1 MPSTSAGRIVKAQRN
16 SKKTQTQKNH
26 RWESFTSK
34 VSKLHSLDPLRK
46 VRRHDLEAEDLEA
59 TTSYLR
65 NGLDRWAELNV
76 SKSYADFKR
85 QITPL
90 TDSLAQILYHE
101 QRIIDLLA
109 EYIEKHEK
117 DILEA
122 LLDLLTAFAHDLGV
136 RFEKHYPRTMTLLVN
151 LAAKVHDVEVIEWTF
166 AAMAF
171 LFKYLSRLLVPDLRP
186 TFDMIAPLM
195 GRGKNSPGHIARFA
209 AEAMSFLVK
218 KAAAPGRKEKSLA
231 HIIHHARQDLESM
244 AETKQFELY
253 SQGIMTMFAEAL
265 KGASYSVHSTG
276 PEIFAM
282 LAQEVPEEELELP
295 ERAIWTDVCC
305 GVLTSIIHHATP
317 ESFKVVEEKVV
328 QDARDAKRPTLFVQF
343 FGVMAGV
350 RRGARI
356 SDWTA
361 LVKVLGQQ
369 LESLAAWTDKT
380 AVVSSLSFWQ
390 RLIVNATIFWAQAP
404 VDAVLPSLSS
414 FNNAMTKE
422 PLMRWYIPFC
432 SYLSDL
438 NKERFRGL
446 FQKDFQKFIVSH
458 WSEGTNEETLCV
470 LIPHMVET
478 GGLPESREKE
488 GFPLPQSWQ
497 DQIVNKFVQLGNTP
511 FPESGAFGKDPEVWR
526 AKCLPKYSALLRVLE
541 STAVHPSTNAR
552 IAEVLL
558 KKLKL
563 ALRPSSSL
571 PTDEANWIVSH
582 GLRAYLR
589 MCTVPGSVDIS
600 LAPLLRASAPRFCR
614 LPAFLE
620 ALLTYQQEIRKDPKT
635 TSPKPSEGSES
646 PREEEDPLIKSLITN
661 LSTPSH
667 ELRLLSLKI
676 LDLLEETPDQ
686 DSALALMMQVEEL
699 PFDLQNARSIAVHL
713 RRLGQIYLH
722 LAENSWLMRAVPY
735 FLFGMMTVPLSPV
748 WDDAVEAMKKISESK
763 AGEEAVA
770 DIAFEWLDVPSPR
783 WTPFNPPAG
792 SNFKRLTDF
801 ECLNF
806 MRLKKAS
813 GVAESVVRDSSKDM
827 LDAFEAGQAMVE
839 LRTDRARAK
848 ALQALTALPAL
859 AEKRS
864 RRLVP
869 HLLSFYEEAGTPSE
883 DSEHDD
889 EEESFDSMQ
898 DASWSAVDR
907 KALVGVFAQ
916 FNNPKVLYL
925 SEKVYAILLKLLA
938 NGDIEVQKLALKA
951 ILAWK
956 SESIKPYRE
965 NLEYLLDEARF
976 KNELTVL
983 FQGDNQIQPQHR
995 AELMPVLLRLLY
1007 GRTISKKGAASGR
1020 HGLHA
1025 TRLAVIRQLNVQ
1037 DMGSYLDIALGELK
1051 AIRVVDSHGTRE
1063 SVFAQELLPIRKQV
1077 GLLNMLESII
1087 NELGTSVASYMEPLV
1102 NAILYSLISAC
1113 RKIGSGSEEPEE
1125 DAEPIENASLYK
1137 VVRTTGLKCLCKLF
1151 QNAQSFD
1158 WTLYQEVLVKEII
1171 SPRIER
1177 LPAET
1182 TQSISATWRLLSTWS
1197 ALPRAALFISF
1208 DKHIMPKMVE
1218 CLGVAKGKDEVK
1230 VHALEMIKNLIHLA
1244 QAPAAESEFNELI
1257 RSEILDPN
1265 MGLMLKEISG
1275 LLRDQHD
1282 IGRDLLATAVDTVV
1296 ELAPLVETSSGVQ
1309 DMIEIVTFLLNQPS
1323 RKVSPKI
1330 KGSILIILKRFI
1342 QLENLKTNAELNKT
1356 VYSTLASLFGFFKD
1370 KQNRETLAEVLLV
1383 YAEQEPWAKEVAEI
1397 CRELN
1402 AYQAH
1407 RLEEEDYN
1415 TRMSAFTAITKDR
1428 DTPFT
1433 IEQWMPIFHN
1443 LLFFILQDQ
1452 EFGILSKNS
1461 ADGLCKFV
1469 EAAQV
1474 VWPDEEKRGPFVDV
1488 LQDLLLPAI
1497 YSAAREESETV
1508 RQEILRVFGYLV
1520 AHLADVWEPVADL
1533 KVLIPDSEDT
1543 DEAFFYHVLSPAV
1556 SRQLQALRLLERAN
1570 EKTELRS
1577 KHISQFFIPLLEH
1590 FIFGRPES
1598 GGDDGGLGAQAVQT
1612 VAVMTASLEW
1622 QQYRAILR
1630 RFISYME
1637 SKPDSG
1643 KRVIRLLEK
1652 EVDALRAAIG
1662 QKEEA
1667 KDAMEVDEEAGQ
1679 AKSLPR
1685 RRRLAATLPDHEKLS
1700 AEIVNGF
1707 LPTLLKHIHDK
1718 DETTVSARV
1727 PAGIIIAKLITLL
1740 DDQRVA
1746 EKLPG
1751 VLTDICHI
1759 LRSKAVESRDMARD
1773 TLAKMAGVLG
1783 PERFEFIVKELRG
1796 ALIRGHQLHVLSF
1809 TLHSLLLVVIPAFP
1823 QGSLDYCLE
1832 NVMAVIM
1839 DDIFGVAGQE
1849 KDAEEYISK
1858 MKEVKSSKSQ
1868 DSMELVAKNASITH
1882 LGQLTAPLQ
1891 ALLSEKLDVRTAR
1904 KVDEL
1909 LTRITKGLLEN
1920 PAAGTQKVLVFCY
1933 EVIQEVYR
1941 SQKPQEQQPR
1951 IHPRLKRYIVLK
1963 AAKKSDGAVTAKHT
1977 HKLTRFALDVLRAV
1991 LKKHDHLRTAA
2002 NIAGFLPI
2010 LGDSVLAT
2018 EEEVKIAAFK
2028 LLTVIVKVPFKNDDS
2043 AGLYKVATKE
2053 AIKTISLSLSAGSDL
2068 AQAALKLISV
2078 VLRDR
2083 REVAI
2088 KDAAIDMLLNKL
2100 KDDLTEPLY
2109 RHVTFN
2115 FLRCVLDRKLETAV
2129 VYDTLDHVGEVMI
2142 TNDDKDTRDL
2152 ARGAFFQF
2160 LREYPQK
2167 RSRWEKQ
2174 LKFIV
2179 ANLKYDREG
2188 GRLSV
2193 MEVINLLLKKSADD
2207 FTQEVAATCFIP
2219 LVFVLANDDSEKCR
2233 LAGGELIKEIF
2244 RVADKDRMGKFL
2256 TMLRGWAGQEGNAAV
2271 MKLALHAFGLY
2282 FESRDGE
2289 GSSKDKKDAELV
2301 ASKIVEVLGEE
2312 DDNDAGEEDDSWEL
2326 VNTAL
2331 HTAQT
2336 LVDKHPRQVLS
2347 KESGELWL
2355 RVRRCLA
2362 HSNAVVKL
2370 SATKLMS
2377 MYLAD
2382 FAKSAGKDARPPI
2395 AGSYGLEL
2403 DQDVVAGLVRQALG
2417 ILSAPEVDDS
2427 LAQESMQIVL
2437 FLGGYLEADSSKK
2450 DEEDAEDANQDLD
2463 ELPEDETP
2471 TKQQK
2476 RPDLN
2481 YLFWKLSS
2489 IIRKERQAKPETLVS
2504 KLAAMDI
2511 LEAFCHRTPKEVLL
2525 PSLKTILR
2533 PLRNLTDPSIPA
2545 PFSLN
2550 EIFKTRHENLKTKA
2564 QTVMEDLQNKLGS
2577 ADYTRALFAVG
2588 EDIRGR
2594 REYRSSKRKIEAI
2607 AAPEKYGA
2615 DKRKKTEKK
2624 KERRKE
2630 KGREQRDA
2638 RSTYLRG

>member
-1 MPSTSAGRIVKAQRN
+1 MPSSSAGRIVKAQRN
-16 SKKTQTQKNH
+16 SKKTQHQKNH

-34 VSKLHSLDPLRK
+34 ISKLHSLDPLRK

-76 SKSYADFKR
+76 TKLYTEFKR
-85 QITPL
+85 QIMPL

-101 QRIIDLLA
+101 QRIMDLLV

-117 DILEA
+117 DILEP
-122 LLDLLTAFAHDLGV
+122 LLDLVTAFAHDLGV
-136 RFEKHYPRTMTLLVN
+136 RFEKHYPRAMALLVA

-166 AAMAF
+166 ASMAF

-186 TFDMIAPLM
+186 TFDMVAPLM

-209 AEAMSFLVK
+209 AEAMSFLIK
-218 KAAAPGRKEKSLA
+218 KAAAPGRKEKSLTQ
-231 HIIHHARQDLESM
+231 IVQHARKDLESM

-265 KGASYSVHSTG
+265 KGASNSVHSTG
-276 PEIFAM
+276 PEIFAI
-282 LAQEVPEEELELP
+282 LAQDVPEEELELP

-305 GVLTSIIHHATP
+305 GVLTSIIHHTTP
-317 ESFKVVEEKVV
+317 ENFKVVEDKVV
-328 QDARDAKRPTLFVQF
+328 EEAREVKRPTLFVQF

-356 SDWTA
+356 NDWTT

-369 LESLAAWTDKT
+369 LESLAAWKDKT
-380 AVVSSLSFWQ
+380 EVVSSLSFWQ
-390 RLIVNATIFWAQAP
+390 RFVVNATIVWGQAP
-404 VDAVLPSLSS
+404 IDAVLPSLSS
-414 FNNAMTKE
+414 FNSAMTKE
-422 PLMRWYIPFC
+422 PLMKWYIPFC

-438 NKERFRGL
+438 NSERFRGL
-446 FQKDFQKFIVSH
+446 FQKDFQRFIVSH
-458 WSEGTNEETLCV
+458 WSEGTNEDTLCV
-470 LIPHMVET
+470 LIPHMVES
-478 GGLPESREKE
+478 GGLPQSREKE
-488 GFPLPQSWQ
+488 GCPLPQSWQ
-497 DQIVNKFVQLGNTP
+497 DQIVSKFVRLEDTP

-526 AKCLPKYSALLRVLE
+526 GKCLPKYSALLRILE
-541 STAVHPSTNAR
+541 TTSVHPSTNAR

-582 GLRAYLR
+582 GFRAYLR
-589 MCTVPGSVDIS
+589 MCAVPGSVDDS
-600 LAPLLRASAPRFCR
+600 LAPLLRAAAPRFCR
-614 LPAFLE
+614 LPAFLQ
-620 ALLTYQQEIRKDPKT
+620 ALLSYQQEIRKKPKS
-635 TSPKPSEGSES
+635 TSPKGSES
-646 PREEEDPLIKSLITN
+646 PCEEEDPLIKSLIAN
-661 LSTPSH
+661 LSTSSH
-667 ELRLLSLKI
+667 ELRLVSLKI

-686 DSALALMMQVEEL
+686 DSALAIMMQIEEL

-713 RRLGQIYLH
+713 RRLGQIFLH
-722 LAENSWLMRAVPY
+722 LGENSWLIRAVPS

-748 WDDAVEAMKKISESK
+748 WDDAVEAMKKVSESK
-763 AGEEAVA
+763 AGEEAIA

-783 WTPFNPPAG
+783 WAPFNPPAG
-792 SNFKRLTDF
+792 NKFQKLTDF
-801 ECLNF
+801 ECLNL
-806 MRLKKAS
+806 MRLKTAS
-813 GVAESVVRDSSKDM
+813 GATESVVKDSSSDM
-827 LDAFEAGQAMVE
+827 LEAFEAGQKMVE

-869 HLLSFYEEAGTPSE
+869 HLLSFSNEAGTSAEEYE
-883 DSEHDD
+883 DDAESD
-889 EEESFDSMQ
+889 SFDSMNE
-898 DASWSAVDR
+898 ASWSAVDR

-916 FNNPKVLYL
+916 FNNPRVLYQ
-925 SEKVYAILLKLLA
+925 SEKVYAVLLKLLA
-938 NGDIEVQKLALKA
+938 NGDIEIQKLALKA

-956 SESIKPYRE
+956 SDAIKPYRE

-995 AELMPVLLRLLY
+995 EELMPVLLRLLY

-1025 TRLAVIRQLNVQ
+1025 TRLAVIRQLNVD
-1037 DMGSYLDIALGELK
+1037 DMGSYLDIALGELR
-1051 AIRVVDSHGTRE
+1051 AVRVVDTHGLRE

-1077 GLLNMLESII
+1077 GLLHMVESII
-1087 NELGTSVASYMEPLV
+1087 NELGTSVSSYMEPLV
-1102 NAILYSLISAC
+1102 NAILYCLISAC
-1113 RKIGSGSEEPEE
+1113 RQIGGGSENPEE
-1125 DAEPIENASLYK
+1125 EADPIENASLYK

-1151 QNAQSFD
+1151 ANAPSFD

-1182 TQSISATWRLLSTWS
+1182 TQGISATWRLLYTWS
-1197 ALPRAALFISF
+1197 QLPKAALFISL
-1208 DKHIMPKMVE
+1208 DKRVMPKMIE
-1218 CLGVAKGKDEVK
+1218 CLGMAKGKDEVK
-1230 VHALEMIKNLIHLA
+1230 IHALETIKELIHRA
-1244 QAPAAESEFNELI
+1244 EAPAAESEFNELI

-1282 IGRDLLATAVDTVV
+1282 IGRDLLKTAVETVV

-1309 DMIEIVTFLLNQPS
+1309 EMIEIVTFLLNQPS

-1330 KGSILIILKRFI
+1330 KGDILIILKRFI
-1342 QLENLKTNAELNKT
+1342 QLENLKANAELNKT
-1356 VYSTLASLFGFFKD
+1356 VYATLASLFGFFKD

-1383 YAEQEPWAKEVAEI
+1383 YAEQESWAQEVAEI
-1397 CRELN
+1397 CKKLN
-1402 AYQAH
+1402 AYQER
-1407 RLEEEDYN
+1407 RLDEADYN
-1415 TRMSAFTAITKDR
+1415 TRLAAYNAITKTR
-1428 DTPFT
+1428 ETPFT
-1433 IEQWMPIFHN
+1433 IEQWMPILHN
-1443 LLFFILQDQ
+1443 LLFFILQDE
-1452 EFGILSKNS
+1452 EFGVLSSNS

-1469 EAAQV
+1469 EAAQT
-1474 VWPDEEKRGPFVDV
+1474 VWPDEDKRGAFVDV
-1488 LQDLLLPAI
+1488 LSDLIVPAI
-1497 YSAAREESETV
+1497 YSGAREESETV
-1508 RQEILRVFGYLV
+1508 RREIVRVFGFLV
-1520 AHLADVWEPVADL
+1520 AHVADVWEPVADL
-1533 KVLIPDSEDT
+1533 KVLIPDT
-1543 DEAFFYHVLSPAV
+1543 DDADNAFFFHVLSPAV
-1556 SRQLQALRLLERAN
+1556 PRQLQALRLLERAN

-1577 KHISQFFIPLLEH
+1577 KHISQFFIPLFEH
-1590 FIFGRPES
+1590 FIFGKPES
-1598 GGDDGGLGAQAVQT
+1598 GGDDGGLGAQAIQT
-1612 VAVMTASLEW
+1612 VAALTSSLEW
-1622 QQYRAILR
+1622 QQFRAILR
-1630 RFISYME
+1630 RFVSYVE
-1637 SKPDSG
+1637 SKPDSQ
-1643 KRVIRLLEK
+1643 KRVIKLLEK
-1652 EVDALRAAIG
+1652 EIDALRAAIA
-1662 QKEEA
+1662 QKEEGSA
-1667 KDAMEVDEEAGQ
+1667 EDAMEVD
-1679 AKSLPR
+1679 
-1685 RRRLAATLPDHEKLS
+1685 RRRLATTLPGQEKLN
-1700 AEIVNGF
+1700 AEIVNNF
-1707 LPTLLKHIHDK
+1707 LPTLLKHIHEK

-1727 PAGIIIAKLITLL
+1727 PVGVIIAKLITLL
-1740 DDQRVA
+1740 DDQLVS

-1759 LRSKAVESRDMARD
+1759 LRSKAVDARDMARD
-1773 TLAKMAGVLG
+1773 TLAKMAGILG
-1783 PERFEFIVKELRG
+1783 PERFEFILKELRG
-1796 ALIRGHQLHVLSF
+1796 ALLRGHQLHVLSF

-1823 QGSLDYCLE
+1823 QGSLDYCLDGI
-1832 NVMAVIM
+1832 MAVIM

-1849 KDAEEYISK
+1849 KDAEDYVSK

-1868 DSMELVAKNASITH
+1868 DSMELVAKNASIIH
-1882 LGQLTAPLQ
+1882 LGQLTSPLQ
-1891 ALLSEKLDVRTAR
+1891 ALLSEKLDVKTAR

-1920 PAAGTQKVLVFCY
+1920 PAAASQRVLVFCY
-1933 EVIQEVYR
+1933 EVIQEVYK
-1941 SQKPQEQQPR
+1941 SQKPQEQQPKMD
-1951 IHPRLKRYIVLK
+1951 PRLRRYLVLK
-1963 AAKKSDGAVTAKHT
+1963 AAKKSDGGVTAKHT
-1977 HKLTRFALDVLRAV
+1977 HKLVRFALDILRAV
-1991 LKKHDHLRTAA
+1991 LKKHDNLRTAV
-2002 NIAGFLPI
+2002 NISGFLPI
-2010 LGDSVLAT
+2010 LGDAVLAT

-2028 LLTVIVKVPFKNDDS
+2028 LLTVIVKVPFKNNDS
-2043 AGLYKVATKE
+2043 ADLYKVATKE
-2053 AIKTISLSLSAGSDL
+2053 AIKVISLSLSAGSDL

-2129 VYDTLDHVGEVMI
+2129 VYDTLDHVGTVMI

-2244 RVADKDRMGKFL
+2244 RVADKDRLGKFL
-2256 TMLRGWAGQEGNAAV
+2256 TMLRGWAGQEGNPAV
-2271 MKLALHAFGLY
+2271 MKLALNAFGLY
-2282 FESRDGE
+2282 FESRDDDAE
-2289 GSSKDKKDAELV
+2289 PTSKDKKDAALV
-2301 ASKIVEVLGEE
+2301 AEKIVEVLSEQDVTRDIAE
-2312 DDNDAGEEDDSWEL
+2312 DDDSWEFA
-2326 VNTAL
+2326 NTAL
-2331 HTAQT
+2331 RTAQT
-2336 LVDKHPRQVLS
+2336 LVAKHPRQVLS
-2347 KESGELWL
+2347 KDSAKLWEEA
-2355 RVRRCLA
+2355 RRCLA
-2362 HSNAVVKL
+2362 HSHARVKL
-2370 SATKLMS
+2370 TATKLMS

-2382 FAKSAGKDARPPI
+2382 FARNADQNAKPPL
-2395 AGSYGLEL
+2395 AGSYGLAL
-2403 DQDVVAGLVRQALG
+2403 SQDDVAGLVRQALG
-2417 ILSAPEVDDS
+2417 ILSAPEVDEA
-2427 LAQESMQIVL
+2427 LAQEAMQIIL
-2437 FLGGYLEADSSKK
+2437 FLGGYLETDNKK
-2450 DEEDAEDANQDLD
+2450 VDEDAEEANQDLD
-2463 ELPEDETP
+2463 EVPEDETP
-2471 TKQQK
+2471 SKQQK
-2476 RPDLN
+2476 RADLN

-2489 IIRKERQAKPETLVS
+2489 IIRKERQAKPEALVS
-2504 KLAAMDI
+2504 KLTAMDI
-2511 LEAFCHRTPKEVLL
+2511 LAAFCHKTPKEVLL
-2525 PSLKTILR
+2525 GSIKTILR

-2550 EIFKTRHENLKTKA
+2550 EIFKTRYENLKTKA
-2564 QTVMEDLQNKLGS
+2564 QTIMEDLQNKLGS
-2577 ADYTRALFAVG
+2577 GEYTRALLAVG
-2588 EDIRGR
+2588 EDVRGR
-2594 REYRSSKRKIEAI
+2594 REYRSSKRKIEAL

-2615 DKRKKTEKK
+2615 EKRKKIEKK

-2630 KGREQRDA
+2630 RGRESRDA
-2638 RSTYLRG
+2638 RGAYLRG

>member
-1 MPSTSAGRIVKAQRN
+1 M
-16 SKKTQTQKNH
+16 
-26 RWESFTSK
+26 
-34 VSKLHSLDPLRK
+34 
-46 VRRHDLEAEDLEA
+46 
-59 TTSYLR
+59 
-65 NGLDRWAELNV
+65 
-76 SKSYADFKR
+76 
-85 QITPL
+85 
-90 TDSLAQILYHE
+90 
-101 QRIIDLLA
+101 
-109 EYIEKHEK
+109 
-117 DILEA
+117 
-122 LLDLLTAFAHDLGV
+122 
-136 RFEKHYPRTMTLLVN
+136 M
-151 LAAKVHDVEVIEWTF
+151 
-166 AAMAF
+166 
-171 LFKYLSRLLVPDLRP
+171 
-186 TFDMIAPLM
+186 
-195 GRGKNSPGHIARFA
+195 
-209 AEAMSFLVK
+209 
-218 KAAAPGRKEKSLA
+218 
-231 HIIHHARQDLESM
+231 
-244 AETKQFELY
+244 
-253 SQGIMTMFAEAL
+253 
-265 KGASYSVHSTG
+265 
-276 PEIFAM
+276 
-282 LAQEVPEEELELP
+282 
-295 ERAIWTDVCC
+295 
-305 GVLTSIIHHATP
+305 
-317 ESFKVVEEKVV
+317 
-328 QDARDAKRPTLFVQF
+328 
-343 FGVMAGV
+343 
-350 RRGARI
+350 
-356 SDWTA
+356 
-361 LVKVLGQQ
+361 
-369 LESLAAWTDKT
+369 
-380 AVVSSLSFWQ
+380 
-390 RLIVNATIFWAQAP
+390 
-404 VDAVLPSLSS
+404 
-414 FNNAMTKE
+414 
-422 PLMRWYIPFC
+422 
-432 SYLSDL
+432 
-438 NKERFRGL
+438 
-446 FQKDFQKFIVSH
+446 
-458 WSEGTNEETLCV
+458 
-470 LIPHMVET
+470 ET
-478 GGLPESREKE
+478 GGLPESKEKE
-488 GFPLPQSWQ
+488 GCPLPQSWQ
-497 DQIVNKFVQLGNTP
+497 DQIVSKFVRLEDTP

-526 AKCLPKYSALLRVLE
+526 GKCLPKYSALLRILD
-541 STAVHPSTNAR
+541 STSVHPSTNAR

-582 GLRAYLR
+582 GFRAYLR
-589 MCTVPGSVDIS
+589 MCAVPGSVDDS
-600 LAPLLRASAPRFCR
+600 LAPLLRAAAPRFCR

-620 ALLTYQQEIRKDPKT
+620 ALLSYQQEIRKKPKS
-635 TSPKPSEGSES
+635 TSPKGSES
-646 PREEEDPLIKSLITN
+646 PCEEEDPFVKSLITN
-661 LSTPSH
+661 LSTSSH
-667 ELRLLSLKI
+667 ELRLVSLRI

-686 DSALALMMQVEEL
+686 DSALAIMMQIEEL

-713 RRLGQIYLH
+713 RRLGQIFLH
-722 LAENSWLMRAVPY
+722 IEENSWLIRAIPS

-748 WDDAVEAMKKISESK
+748 WDDAVETMKKVSESK
-763 AGEEAVA
+763 AGEDAVA

-792 SNFKRLTDF
+792 NKFQKLTDF
-801 ECLNF
+801 ECLNL
-806 MRLKKAS
+806 MKLKTAS
-813 GVAESVVRDSSKDM
+813 GATESVVKDSSKDM
-827 LDAFEAGQAMVE
+827 LEAFEAGQKMVE

-869 HLLSFYEEAGTPSE
+869 HLLSFSDEAGTSAEENE
-883 DSEHDD
+883 DDAESD
-889 EEESFDSMQ
+889 SFDSMNE
-898 DASWSAVDR
+898 ASWSAVDR

-916 FNNPKVLYL
+916 FNNPRVLYL
-925 SEKVYAILLKLLA
+925 SEKVYAVLLKLLA

-956 SESIKPYRE
+956 SDSIKPYRE

-995 AELMPVLLRLLY
+995 EELMPVLLPLLY

-1025 TRLAVIRQLNVQ
+1025 TRLAVIRQLNVE
-1037 DMGSYLDIALGELK
+1037 DMGSYLDIALGELRGL
-1051 AIRVVDSHGTRE
+1051 RVVDTHGLRE

-1077 GLLNMLESII
+1077 GLLNMVESII

-1102 NAILYSLISAC
+1102 NAILYCLISAC
-1113 RKIGSGSEEPEE
+1113 RQIGGGSENPEQE
-1125 DAEPIENASLYK
+1125 EVDPIENASLYK

-1177 LPAET
+1177 LPMET
-1182 TQSISATWRLLSTWS
+1182 TQGISATWRLLSTWS
-1197 ALPRAALFISF
+1197 ALPKAALFISF
-1208 DKHIMPKMVE
+1208 DRRIMPKMIE
-1218 CLGVAKGKDEVK
+1218 CLGVTKGKDEVK
-1230 VHALEMIKNLIHLA
+1230 IHALDMIKNLIHLA
-1244 QAPAAESEFNELI
+1244 QAPPAESEFNELI

-1282 IGRDLLATAVDTVV
+1282 IGRDLLGTAVDTVV
-1296 ELAPLVETSSGVQ
+1296 ELASLVESSSGVQ
-1309 DMIEIVTFLLNQPS
+1309 DMIEIVTYLLNQPS

-1342 QLENLKTNAELNKT
+1342 QLENLKTNVELNKT
-1356 VYSTLASLFGFFKD
+1356 VYATLASLFGFFKD

-1383 YAEQEPWAKEVAEI
+1383 YAAQEHWAQEVAEI
-1397 CRELN
+1397 CKNLN
-1402 AYQAH
+1402 AYQER
-1407 RLEEEDYN
+1407 RLDEADYN
-1415 TRMSAFTAITKDR
+1415 TRLTAFNAITKTR
-1428 DTPFT
+1428 ETPFT
-1433 IEQWMPIFHN
+1433 IEQWMPILHN
-1443 LLFFILQDQ
+1443 LLYFILQDE
-1452 EFGILSKNS
+1452 EFGVLSSNS

-1469 EAAQV
+1469 EAAQA
-1474 VWPDEEKRGPFVDV
+1474 VWPDEEKWGAYVEV
-1488 LQDLLLPAI
+1488 LRDTIVPAI

-1508 RQEILRVFGYLV
+1508 RREIVRVFGFLV

-1533 KVLIPDSEDT
+1533 KILIPDSEDA
-1543 DEAFFYHVLSPAV
+1543 DNAFFFHILSPAV
-1556 SRQLQALRLLERAN
+1556 SRQMQALRLLERAN

-1577 KHISQFFIPLLEH
+1577 KHISQFFIPLFEH
-1590 FIFGRPES
+1590 FIFGKPES
-1598 GGDDGGLGAQAVQT
+1598 GADDGGLGAQAIQT
-1612 VAVMTASLEW
+1612 VAALTNSLEW

-1630 RFISYME
+1630 RFVSYVE
-1637 SKPDSG
+1637 SKPDSQ
-1643 KRVIRLLEK
+1643 KRVIKLLEK
-1652 EVDALRAAIG
+1652 EIDALRAAIA
-1662 QKEEA
+1662 QKEEG
-1667 KDAMEVDEEAGQ
+1667 KGEDAMEVD
-1679 AKSLPR
+1679 
-1685 RRRLAATLPDHEKLS
+1685 RRRLAATLPDQEKIS
-1700 AEIVNGF
+1700 AEIVNNF
-1707 LPTLLKHIHDK
+1707 LPTLLKHIHEK

-1727 PAGIIIAKLITLL
+1727 PVGVIIAKLITLL
-1740 DDQRVA
+1740 DDQLVS

-1759 LRSKAVESRDMARD
+1759 LRSKAVDARDMARD
-1773 TLAKMAGVLG
+1773 TLAKMAGILG
-1783 PERFEFIVKELRG
+1783 PERFEFILKELRG
-1796 ALIRGHQLHVLSF
+1796 ALLRGHQLHVLSF

-1832 NVMAVIM
+1832 GIMAVIM

-1849 KDAEEYISK
+1849 KDAEDYVSK

-1882 LGQLTAPLQ
+1882 LGQLTSPLQ

-1920 PAAGTQKVLVFCY
+1920 PAAASQKVLVFCY

-1941 SQKPQEQQPR
+1941 SQKPQEQQPKMD
-1951 IHPRLKRYIVLK
+1951 PRLRRYLVLK
-1963 AAKKSDGAVTAKHT
+1963 AAKKSDGGVTAKHT
-1977 HKLTRFALDVLRAV
+1977 HKLIRFALDILRAV
-1991 LKKHDHLRTAA
+1991 LKKHDNLRTAA
-2002 NIAGFLPI
+2002 NISGFLPI

-2028 LLTVIVKVPFKNDDS
+2028 LLTVIVKVPFKNSDS
-2043 AGLYKVATKE
+2043 ADLYKVATKE
-2053 AIKTISLSLSAGSDL
+2053 AIKTISLSLSAGSDV

-2129 VYDTLDHVGEVMI
+2129 VYDTLDHVGTVMI

-2256 TMLRGWAGQEGNAAV
+2256 TMLRGWTGQEGNPAV
-2271 MKLALHAFGLY
+2271 MKLALNAFGLY
-2282 FESRDGE
+2282 FESRNEDE
-2289 GSSKDKKDAELV
+2289 AVSSKDKKDAALV
-2301 ASKIVEVLGEE
+2301 AGKIIEVLSEQEE
-2312 DDNDAGEEDDSWEL
+2312 DTKNAGEDDDSWEL
-2326 VNTAL
+2326 ANTAL
-2331 HTAQT
+2331 RTAQT
-2336 LVDKHPRQVLS
+2336 LVQKHPRQVLS
-2347 KESGELWL
+2347 KDSAKLWEEA
-2355 RVRRCLA
+2355 RRCLA
-2362 HSNAVVKL
+2362 HSHAVVKL
-2370 SATKLMS
+2370 TATKLIS

-2382 FAKSAGKDARPPI
+2382 FARNAGQDAKPPL

-2403 DQDVVAGLVRQALG
+2403 SQDDIAGLVRQALG
-2417 ILSAPEVDDS
+2417 ILSAPEVDEA
-2427 LAQESMQIVL
+2427 LAQESMQIIL
-2437 FLGGYLEADSSKK
+2437 FLGGYLETNTKK
-2450 DEEDAEDANQDLD
+2450 SDEEAEEAEEANQDLD
-2463 ELPEDETP
+2463 EVPEGETP
-2471 TKQQK
+2471 SKHQK
-2476 RPDLN
+2476 RADLN

-2489 IIRKERQAKPETLVS
+2489 IIRKERQAKPEALVS
-2504 KLAAMDI
+2504 KLTAMDI
-2511 LEAFCHRTPKEVLL
+2511 LAAFCHKTPKEVLL
-2525 PSLKTILR
+2525 GSIKTILR

-2550 EIFKTRHENLKTKA
+2550 EIFKTRYENLKAKA
-2564 QTVMEDLQNKLGS
+2564 QTIMEDLQNKLGS
-2577 ADYTRALFAVG
+2577 GEYTKALLAVG
-2588 EDIRGR
+2588 EDVRGR
-2594 REYRSSKRKIEAI
+2594 REYRSSKRKIEAL

-2615 DKRKKTEKK
+2615 EKRKKMEKK

-2630 KGREQRDA
+2630 RGREARDA
-2638 RSTYLRG
+2638 RGTYLRG